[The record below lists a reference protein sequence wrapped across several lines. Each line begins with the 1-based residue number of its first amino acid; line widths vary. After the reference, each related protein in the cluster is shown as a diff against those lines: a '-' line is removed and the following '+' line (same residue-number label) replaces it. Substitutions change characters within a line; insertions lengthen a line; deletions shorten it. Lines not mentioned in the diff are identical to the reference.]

1 MEQMNFMPN
10 MISTTSLPAR
20 KPSDEYL
27 IAPGVTVACYRKLLG
42 TDPPNRRELASMV
55 RRRFESRFVEP
66 VCCNGAVRGGFAA
79 LALCCLAIQA
89 LQSFRSGAAKSGAE
103 AAIKKFIRDNAEFS
117 SLRGHEHA
125 FCVNVRNALHHQAQT
140 DGGWRINLS
149 GPVFEPNS
157 LSIGAQKFVQ
167 GFLAALARYCS
178 ELARTTNASP
188 LWKSFLSKMEAI
200 IKACDSELAPQ

>member
-1 MEQMNFMPN
+1 MNETHDM
-10 MISTTSLPAR
+10 MSTTSLPTR
-20 KPSDEYL
+20 KPSDKHL
-27 IAPGVTVACYRKLLG
+27 VAPGVTVACYRKLLG
-42 TDPPNRRELASMV
+42 TDSPNRTELASMV

-66 VCCNGAVRGGFAA
+66 VCCNGTVRGGFAA

-89 LQSFRSGAAKSGAE
+89 LQSFRSGAAQSNTE
-103 AAIKKFIRDNAEFS
+103 RAIEKFIRGNAEFN

-125 FCVNVRNALHHQAQT
+125 FYVNVRNALHHQAQT

-167 GFLAALARYCS
+167 GFLTALGRYCS
-178 ELARTTNASP
+178 ELAQTTNASP
-188 LWKSFLSKMEAI
+188 LWKSFLDKMEAI
-200 IKACDSELAPQ
+200 IKACDSEPAPQ